1 MCFRNFI
8 LFAHHKKLL
17 VQSRLLVA
25 WLVFTLSALICYNLC
40 MLAFVFCRKNLTH
53 PHQFLL
59 ETNCLVKSASYR
71 YMYIQANKNV
81 LVSQIL
87 LHSQINYCLNIVI

>member
-1 MCFRNFI
+1 M
-8 LFAHHKKLL
+8 
-17 VQSRLLVA
+17 A

-87 LHSQINYCLNIVI
+87 LHSQIKLLPKYSDMKKTTFIIFFFHM